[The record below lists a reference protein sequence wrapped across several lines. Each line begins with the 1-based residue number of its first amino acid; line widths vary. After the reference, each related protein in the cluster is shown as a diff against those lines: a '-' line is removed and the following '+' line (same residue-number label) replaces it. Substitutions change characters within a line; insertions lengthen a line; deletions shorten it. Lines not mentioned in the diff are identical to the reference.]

1 MQTDTSTSQQTDL
14 VTLDQVYKQA
24 DRVMTGVLWF
34 LLLISLG
41 IASVYDTLLQ
51 ALAIGIPAALI
62 PTLISRM
69 MPGSRLS
76 RGVIGTALMVFS
88 ALMIN
93 QMHGMIEMHFG
104 IFVLLAFLL
113 YYRDWLPIL
122 VAATVIAVHHIA
134 FYVLQVMSYAV
145 FVLPEAGDNFWI
157 IILHALFVVFET
169 ALLIYMA
176 ISSAK
181 ETRLQEIMVN
191 NMQDMANNQQALI
204 HQANMISTNLV
215 DAADQVTAAAD
226 SLSSGASQQAASVE
240 ETRSALEQMGASII
254 QNADNA
260 KQTNSIAAISSRQ
273 SAESGSAVNNTVTA
287 MQQIA
292 DKIGIVEDIAYK
304 TNLLALNAAIEA
316 ARAGDHGK
324 GFAVVAD
331 EVRKLAERSQNSAQ
345 EISQV
350 AAASVKTATGA
361 EQLLTELV
369 PNIQKTA
376 DLVDE
381 IAAASDE
388 QSTGVRHV
396 NSATEQMDSVAQ
408 KNAASAEE
416 LSATAREMSDQVS
429 NLQELLNNLNRD

>member
-1 MQTDTSTSQQTDL
+1 MQSEPANPETSSL
-14 VTLDQVYKQA
+14 VTLDQLYKQA
-24 DRVMTGVLWF
+24 DRLMTAVLWF
-34 LLLISLG
+34 LLLVSLG
-41 IASVYDTLLQ
+41 ISTIYDTLIQ
-51 ALAIGIPAALI
+51 ALVIGLPAALI
-62 PTLISRM
+62 PSLISRM

-76 RGVIGTALMVFS
+76 KGAIATAFMVFS
-88 ALMIN
+88 ALLIN

-113 YYRDWLPIL
+113 YYRDWLPVLI
-122 VAATVIAVHHIA
+122 AAAVIAVHHIA
-134 FYVLQVMSYAV
+134 FYVLQVSSYPV
-145 FVLPEAGDNFWI
+145 FVIPEAGDNFWI

-176 ISSAK
+176 LKGAK
-181 ETRLQEIMVN
+181 ETRLQEVMVG
-191 NMQDMANNQQALI
+191 NMEAMASNQRELI
-204 HQANMISTNLV
+204 QEANEISRNLV
-215 DAADQVTAAAD
+215 DAANQVTVAAD

-240 ETRSALEQMGASII
+240 ETRSALDQMGASIV

-273 SAESGSAVNNTVTA
+273 SEESGSAVNNTVTA

-361 EQLLTELV
+361 EQLLAELV

-376 DLVDE
+376 DLIDE

-388 QSTGVRHV
+388 QSTGVTHV

-408 KNAASAEE
+408 RNAASAEE
-416 LSATAREMSDQVS
+416 LSATAREMSDQVGH
-429 NLQELLNNLNRD
+429 LEKLLENLNRT

>member
-1 MQTDTSTSQQTDL
+1 M
-14 VTLDQVYKQA
+14 
-24 DRVMTGVLWF
+24 
-34 LLLISLG
+34 
-41 IASVYDTLLQ
+41 
-51 ALAIGIPAALI
+51 
-62 PTLISRM
+62 
-69 MPGSRLS
+69 
-76 RGVIGTALMVFS
+76 GTAFMVFA

-113 YYRDWLPIL
+113 YYRDWFPIL
-122 VAATVIAVHHIA
+122 VAAAVIAVHHIA
-134 FYVLQVMSYAV
+134 FYVLQVMSYAI
-145 FVLPEAGDNFWI
+145 FVLPQAGDNFWI
-157 IILHALFVVFET
+157 IILHAVFVVFET

-176 ISSAK
+176 MKSGK
-181 ETRLQEIMVN
+181 ETRLQEALMVN
-191 NMQDMANNQQALI
+191 MEEMANNQRALI
-204 HQANMISTNLV
+204 QQATMISSNLV

-226 SLSSGASQQAASVE
+226 SLSDGASQQAASVE
-240 ETRSALEQMGASII
+240 ETRSALEQMGASIV

-260 KQTNSIAAISSRQ
+260 KQTNAIASTSSRQ
-273 SAESGSAVNNTVTA
+273 SEESGFAVNNTVTA

-292 DKIGIVEDIAYK
+292 DKIGIIEDIAYK

-316 ARAGDHGK
+316 ARAGEHGK

-361 EQLLTELV
+361 GLLLEELV

-376 DLVDE
+376 DLIDE
-381 IAAASDE
+381 IAAASEE
-388 QSTGVRHV
+388 QSTGVAHV
-396 NSATEQMDSVAQ
+396 NSATGQMDMVAQ

-429 NLQELLNNLNRD
+429 SLQVLLDNLNNDQELS